1 MPSHPDDDQLGFV
14 LGLVFAVVAMTIAL
28 VIAAALHRPRA
39 AVPAVPASAAL
50 PVMAAP
56 APVVPSSAAVPS
68 PAQSAQAASD
78 AASITVE
85 YGVVKFYFASGKAEL
100 APGAGAALVDLVRAA
115 RSGQKVVIAGF
126 HDPRGNAAANAELAR
141 KRALAVRDA
150 LKAAGVADS
159 RISLQQPAQMA
170 GAGSDAEAR
179 RVEITL
185 Q

>member
-1 MPSHPDDDQLGFV
+1 MPSHPDDEQLGLV
-14 LGLVFAVVAMTIAL
+14 LGLVFALIAMAIAL

-39 AVPAVPASAAL
+39 AMPAAVS
-50 PVMAAP
+50 AP
-56 APVVPSSAAVPS
+56 AVPSSAAVPS

-100 APGAGAALVDLVRAA
+100 APGAGAVLVDLVRAA
-115 RSGQKVVIAGF
+115 RNGQQVVIAGF
-126 HDPRGNAAANAELAR
+126 HDSKGSSAANAELAR

-159 RISLQQPAQMA
+159 RIRLQQPAQTA

>member
-1 MPSHPDDDQLGFV
+1 MPSHPDDEQLGLV
-14 LGLVFAVVAMTIAL
+14 LGLVFALVAMAIAL

-39 AVPAVPASAAL
+39 AMPAAVS
-50 PVMAAP
+50 AP
-56 APVVPSSAAVPS
+56 AVPSSAAVPS

-100 APGAGAALVDLVRAA
+100 APGAGAVLVDLVRAA
-115 RSGQKVVIAGF
+115 RNGQQVVIAGF
-126 HDPRGNAAANAELAR
+126 HDSKGSSAANAELAR

-159 RISLQQPAQMA
+159 RIRLQQPAQTA